1 MSEVIQTLKQLIDSA
16 VPVNQS
22 LEDKDRMTARL
33 DMYYEKYNEE
43 PTYVNSVMESLV
55 PPTEEEPYQRKLKID
70 ESWRA
75 LDIGWIERVG
85 YILIQNTGRSFTVHP
100 TDEVKEEEEKKSILI
115 RSGDGDGDWEIPHKG
130 FLLVKP
136 TDVSKVELR
145 CALKETVIHIS
156 VFPG

>member
-33 DMYYEKYNEE
+33 DMYYEKYN
-43 PTYVNSVMESLV
+43 
-55 PPTEEEPYQRKLKID
+55 
-70 ESWRA
+70 
-75 LDIGWIERVG
+75 
-85 YILIQNTGRSFTVHP
+85 GRSFTVHP